1 MGGRGINMFTFLSG
15 VAVGAAAVI
24 GWQNRD
30 KIIEA
35 IKNKLAG

>member
-1 MGGRGINMFTFLSG
+1 MSFILGCC
-15 VAVGAAAVI
+15 VGAALVL

>member
-1 MGGRGINMFTFLSG
+1 MFVFLLG
-15 VAVGAAAVI
+15 VAVGVAAI
-24 GWQNRD
+24 LGWQNRD